1 MVVTVV
7 VVDVGGVV
15 VVVVVDCWWLLFL
28 IFFDFGVQKLSS
40 FFSPFFSPLIFFP
53 SPPYF
58 FDEGLTTPEE
68 LQKSIL

>member
-1 MVVTVV
+1 M

-15 VVVVVDCWWLLFL
+15 VVMVVDCWWFLFF

-40 FFSPFFSPLIFFP
+40 FFSPLIFFP